1 MLKIWKVKKR
11 GSDISELVRQQVT
24 DLSLFENVPK
34 WELREHAHD
43 ILDVSWSEN
52 PSLSGTSRY
61 ILSCSFDFKVI
72 LWDLQAE
79 GNHMHQIFEHREVP
93 SQVTF
98 NPKYNDVFVSVS
110 LDQVVRLF

>member
-1 MLKIWKVKKR
+1 MNLYAVQEIVQAHSDSIWVAKFSPCGNYLATGGKDAVLKIWKVKRR

-52 PSLSGTSRY
+52 PSISGTSRY

-72 LWDLQAE
+72 LWDL
-79 GNHMHQIFEHREVP
+79 
-93 SQVTF
+93 
-98 NPKYNDVFVSVS
+98 
-110 LDQVVRLF
+110 